1 VFVGLAA
8 RVFAGDVTAP
18 LVALLVVLA
27 PLLALLRGG
36 GRGGDA
42 PGPDVVSTV
51 VGLSAL
57 GMVLSANVMVVTA
70 VASLL
75 GVPFPQSAAL
85 LGVSACLIL
94 VCRRAPFVSSLAF
107 IVGIAGLTVLVAAMG
122 VALPAAPWT
131 TWAQLASRPA
141 LAFSPGT
148 AWVSDGRTVPR
159 ATTLVFDETHQVTA
173 LSGGVFRVEEG
184 ERSDRTVQERRLN
197 PGDSLMLRAGDRLT
211 IPPDVRV
218 RFEAGKRIPGTP
230 RSGVAW
236 AEPPRHPSWPALVE
250 ALGLALTMTGG
261 AVMLLGGHSR
271 ATRLST
277 AVGVPLLL
285 IAFAFSASSWGVYA
299 VWFAAD
305 LGLGASSLAPLLAAV
320 HVSLDGKEP
329 AHLPLLGAL
338 ALGMLFV
345 AAAAGLANR
354 MAALTESWRADEARP
369 AARLLLDVLWLGM
382 LGAAVMLSQYELE
395 PGTILRLGLGLGA
408 SAWAAP
414 RLGGARGGVVAGAVT
429 GVVVFSAL
437 SIAHALALPAVT
449 LLGPYPALV
458 AAPAAVVVAVV
469 GRRRRPSPRALR
481 LREPRAS
488 VAGSGRP

>member
-27 PLLALLRGG
+27 PLLALLPGG
-36 GRGGDA
+36 GRRGDA
-42 PGPDVVSTV
+42 PGPGVVSTV

-70 VASLL
+70 VAGLV
-75 GVPFPQSAAL
+75 GVPSQQSMTL
-85 LGVSACLIL
+85 VGVSACLIL

-107 IVGIAGLTVLVAAMG
+107 ISGIAGLTVVVAAMG

-131 TWAQLASRPA
+131 TWAQLASRSA

-148 AWVSDGRTVPR
+148 AWVTDGRTLPR
-159 ATTLVFDETHQVTA
+159 PTTLVFDEAHQVTA
-173 LSGGVFRVEEG
+173 LSGGVFRVEER
-184 ERSDRTVQERRLN
+184 ERGDGTVQERRLN
-197 PGDSLMLRAGDRLT
+197 PGDSLMLRASDRLT

-218 RFEAGKRIPGTP
+218 RFEAGKRIPGAP

-236 AEPPRHPSWPALVE
+236 AEPPRHPSWPTLVE

-277 AVGVPLLL
+277 AVAVPLLL
-285 IAFAFSASSWGVYA
+285 IALAFSASSWGVYA
-299 VWFAAD
+299 MWFAAD
-305 LGLGASSLAPLLAAV
+305 LGLGASSLTPLLAAV
-320 HVSLDGKEP
+320 HLSLDGKEP
-329 AHLPLLGAL
+329 AYLPLLGAL

-345 AAAAGLANR
+345 ATGAGLANR
-354 MAALTESWRADEARP
+354 MAVLTESRRADEARP
-369 AARLLLDVLWLGM
+369 ATRLLPDVLWLGM
-382 LGAAVMLSQYELE
+382 LAAAAMLSQYELE
-395 PGTILRLGLGLGA
+395 PETMLRLGLGLGA

-414 RLGGARGGVVAGAVT
+414 RLGGAHGGIAAGAVT
-429 GVVVFSAL
+429 GAVVFLGL
-437 SIAHALALPAVT
+437 SIAHALALPAVG

-458 AAPAAVVVAVV
+458 AAPAATVVAVV
-469 GRRRRPSPRALR
+469 GRRRRPAPRALR
-481 LREPRAS
+481 LREPGAS

>member
-1 VFVGLAA
+1 MFVGLAA

-27 PLLALLRGG
+27 PLLALLPGG

-159 ATTLVFDETHQVTA
+159 VTTLVFDETHQVTA
-173 LSGGVFRVEEG
+173 LSRGVFRVEEG
-184 ERSDRTVQERRLN
+184 ERSDGTVQERRLN

-230 RSGVAW
+230 RSGAAW
-236 AEPPRHPSWPALVE
+236 AEPRAIRPGPPS
-250 ALGLALTMTGG
+250 
-261 AVMLLGGHSR
+261 SR
-271 ATRLST
+271 R
-277 AVGVPLLL
+277 
-285 IAFAFSASSWGVYA
+285 SAS
-299 VWFAAD
+299 
-305 LGLGASSLAPLLAAV
+305 P
-320 HVSLDGKEP
+320 
-329 AHLPLLGAL
+329 
-338 ALGMLFV
+338 
-345 AAAAGLANR
+345 
-354 MAALTESWRADEARP
+354 
-369 AARLLLDVLWLGM
+369 
-382 LGAAVMLSQYELE
+382 
-395 PGTILRLGLGLGA
+395 
-408 SAWAAP
+408 
-414 RLGGARGGVVAGAVT
+414 
-429 GVVVFSAL
+429 
-437 SIAHALALPAVT
+437 
-449 LLGPYPALV
+449 
-458 AAPAAVVVAVV
+458 
-469 GRRRRPSPRALR
+469 
-481 LREPRAS
+481 
-488 VAGSGRP
+488 